1 MVSFQASGNW
11 WKTFVWAPHEILDN
25 LTSLCVA
32 QWVKTSY
39 TIGEFKA
46 HLPEALDAVQKGDT
60 ISITYGRARRPV
72 AELVPPARVQKR
84 RKLGA
89 LCGKVKVSLSAD
101 WKMDEE
107 AFLNS

>member
-1 MVSFQASGNW
+1 M
-11 WKTFVWAPHEILDN
+11 
-25 LTSLCVA
+25 
-32 QWVKTSY
+32 KTSY

-46 HLPEALDAVQKGDT
+46 HLPEALEAVKKGGT

-72 AELVPPARVQKR
+72 AELVSPARVQKR
-84 RKLGA
+84 RNLGA
-89 LCGKVKVSLSAD
+89 LSGKVKVSLSED